1 VWEETILLSA
11 MMVQSLIFRLKA
23 FVLRVY
29 MDRDNQRN
37 HPLRVLVLCTGN
49 SARSIMAE
57 ALFNVLGQGRIV
69 ALSAGSQPVGRVN
82 PFAIEQ
88 IDALGVDT
96 HSFYSKSWSIFE
108 KEGAPTFDVVV
119 TVCGQAAQET
129 CPVWMGSPVLVHWGL
144 MDPAQVAGSDIEKRQ
159 AFEKAFFRIKGFI
172 EQFVVLPLEEMSLLS
187 IKEAMQKIA
196 D

>member
-1 VWEETILLSA
+1 MTDEN
-11 MMVQSLIFRLKA
+11 K
-23 FVLRVY
+23 
-29 MDRDNQRN
+29 RN

-57 ALFNVLGQGRIV
+57 AIFNVLGQGRVV

-88 IDALGVDT
+88 IEPFGVDVY
-96 HSFYSKSWSIFE
+96 SFHSKSWDMFA

-119 TVCGQAAQET
+119 TVCGQASQEA
-129 CPVWMGSPVLVHWGL
+129 CPVWVGAPVSVHWGF

-159 AFEKAFFRIKGFI
+159 AFQKIFFEIRRFV
-172 EQFVVLPLEEMSLLS
+172 EQLMALPLEEMSLPL
-187 IKEAMQKIA
+187 IKEAMEKIA
-196 D
+196 AGFSKGAV